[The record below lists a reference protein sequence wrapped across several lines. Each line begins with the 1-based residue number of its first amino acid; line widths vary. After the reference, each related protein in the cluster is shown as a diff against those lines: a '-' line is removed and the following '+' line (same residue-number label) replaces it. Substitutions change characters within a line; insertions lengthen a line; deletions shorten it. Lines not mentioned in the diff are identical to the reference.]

1 MLHWPL
7 QVDVKVANKSIV
19 RLQNQMDAKEQ
30 ELGALNIKVWYH
42 NSTGCVIMHMQLTS
56 HPLWSDAGRVGYWE

>member
-7 QVDVKVANKSIV
+7 QIDVKVANKSIV

-30 ELGALNIKVWYH
+30 ELGALNIRVWYH
-42 NSTGCVIMHMQLTS
+42 NSTGYVSSCTCSSPAIHYGQMQ
-56 HPLWSDAGRVGYWE
+56 AA